1 MTERPD
7 GPRRPTLGVVRE
19 LTDQHVVDQ
28 LLDAP
33 ALTRAELAARTAI
46 SKPTISESVRRL
58 TAAGLLE
65 ESGHQVGRRGPAGTY
80 YRLRAD
86 TGGAVAVSAGPD
98 GVLAELLD
106 LRGDCLRRCHRPVRV
121 PATRTELETSLAAA
135 VAEVVSEAPGGVLA
149 GTLSVAGP
157 VDRATGTLVRL
168 PDSPF
173 LVDALDPVP
182 LLTPLLGRTPVVD
195 NDVDWAAL
203 AERTE
208 GSARGLDDFVYLY
221 LGPGLGGAVVTAGAV
236 LHGGRG
242 LAGEIAHVRT
252 IGPDGRAVR
261 LVEVFATLGLRRPG
275 SAALDVDRLRAVLDG
290 RSPEDDR
297 AADTI
302 ITALAGVVAS
312 LGTVLDPQAVLIG
325 GPWADHPT
333 VLDRLPGAVAGLAA
347 VPTEVRLAGLGTD
360 AAHRGARGAAVTTAR
375 TALLGSLHVAESR

>member
-1 MTERPD
+1 MTERAE

-19 LTDQHVVDQ
+19 LTDRHVVDQ
-28 LLDAP
+28 LLDSP
-33 ALTRAELAARTAI
+33 ELTRAELASRTAI

-58 TAAGLLE
+58 TEAGVLE
-65 ESGHQVGRRGPAGTY
+65 EAGHQVGRRGPAGTF
-80 YRLRAD
+80 YRLRTD
-86 TGGAVAVSAGPD
+86 VGGAVAVSAGPD

-106 LRGDCLRRCHRPVRV
+106 LRGDTLRRAHRPVRV
-121 PATRTELETSLAAA
+121 PATRSELEPILAGA
-135 VAEVVSEAPGGVLA
+135 VAEVVDGSPGGVLA

-182 LLTPLLGRTPVVD
+182 LLTPLLGRAPVVD

-208 GSARGLDDFVYLY
+208 GSAQGLDDFVYLY
-221 LGPGLGGAVVTAGAV
+221 LGPGLGGAVVTAGQV

-261 LVEVFATLGLRRPG
+261 LVEVFAELGLRRPG
-275 SAALDVDRLRAVLDG
+275 SAALDVDRLRTVLDG
-290 RSPEDDR
+290 RSAADER
-297 AADTI
+297 AAETI
-302 ITALAGVVAS
+302 VTPQAGVVAS
-312 LGTVLDPQAVLIG
+312 IGTVLDPQAVLVG

-333 VLDRLPGAVAGLAA
+333 VVDRLPGAVATLAA
-347 VPTEVRLAGLGTD
+347 VPTEVRLAELGTD
-360 AAHRGARGAAVTTAR
+360 AAHRGARRAAVTAAR
-375 TALLGSLHVAESR
+375 AALIRTLHVADPL